1 MKVSPISSQLYNEK
15 NKQAQK
21 HAAQNPSFRSALLPV
36 LGASGFVMQKIESM
50 GYFISFLIQD
60 GLGMTLPRIWT
71 GYNRDREITGKFNFQ
86 EGKEVTLREG
96 LTGPYIIAVAPF
108 TIWAAG
114 KFCKSTN
121 TNTRLIKRFGAGLKE
136 MVSSPNFDKT
146 IQSDAEK
153 FKKEFYKKSV
163 KEIYEQTILDDKNK
177 DKTIEQ
183 ILVHLEASSAK
194 KKKDREAALAQIQS
208 IINTKMLESS
218 SELYNI
224 NKVYV
229 GNKDNKLLFST
240 TEAFAALRDYAHDA
254 IVKNKNRA
262 TIDETAAE
270 NIKNNF
276 ATKRLGINIFNVVAT
291 LVGLSFI
298 PKLYAK
304 SDVAPGVHSLELAKE
319 LKEAK
324 EKQNDNEQT
333 SFKGKGINNDGI
345 ISKLGK
351 YITKYVPEK
360 FQELTEYAGINFTK
374 TTFAC
379 LSTFGLLLPRGKRAW
394 DRAQK
399 DENGKR
405 DMTEIHEI
413 LLRDTVSSLSV
424 VFAVPML
431 TKMIVRTYEDKL
443 GFILT
448 NRASDGK
455 TTLKKIWDTIWP
467 YSDLEVLSVADLDAI
482 YGNIDNKEKLKNF
495 TNFVDKKGGDLA
507 KILSKSKNAAEVFN
521 EKTFTLESIKKLS
534 PTEKNKKIIEFF
546 DKQNLSDEVIT
557 KLMKGSGEIKNN
569 QIAKF
574 ARGLNSLPGA
584 ISTFIIS
591 PIILGIL
598 IPKLTYYNTRQHH
611 AKKLANKQN

>member
-1 MKVSPISSQLYNEK
+1 MKISPISLPVYNEK
-15 NKQAQK
+15 NKYTQK
-21 HAAQNPSFRSALLPV
+21 NNAHNPSFKSALLPM

-60 GLGMTLPRIWT
+60 GLGMTIPRIWT
-71 GYNRDREITGKFNFQ
+71 GYNRDKKITGKFNRQ
-86 EGKEVTLREG
+86 EGREVALREG

-108 TIWAAG
+108 SLWAAG

-146 IQSDAEK
+146 IQNDAEK

-163 KEIYEQTILDDKNK
+163 KEIYEQTIQEDKNK

-183 ILVHLEASSAK
+183 ILVQLEASSAK
-194 KKKDREAALAQIQS
+194 KKADREAALAQIQN
-208 IINTKMLESS
+208 IINSKMLESS
-218 SELYNI
+218 SELFNI

-229 GNKDNKLLFST
+229 GNKDNKILIST

-262 TIDETAAE
+262 TIDENAAE

-276 ATKRLGINIFNVVAT
+276 ATKRLGINIFNIIAT

-304 SDVAPGVHSLELAKE
+304 SDVSPGVHSLELAKE
-319 LKEAK
+319 LKETQ
-324 EKQNDNEQT
+324 ENQNDTGRT

-351 YITKYVPEK
+351 YITQYVPEK
-360 FQELTEYAGINFTK
+360 FQKLTEYAGINFTK

-405 DMTEIHEI
+405 DMTEINEI

-431 TKMIVRTYEDKL
+431 TKMIVRSYENKL

-455 TTLKKIWDTIWP
+455 TTLKKFWDTLSP

-482 YGNIDNKEKLKNF
+482 YGNIDNKTKLKNF
-495 TNFVDKKGGDLA
+495 TNFVDKKGGDLE
-507 KILSKSKNAAEVFN
+507 KILSKSKNVSEVFN
-521 EKTFTLESIKKLS
+521 EKTFTLDSIKNLS
-534 PTEKNKKIIEFF
+534 ATEKNKKIIEFF
-546 DKQNLSDEVIT
+546 DKQNLPDEVIS
-557 KLMKGSGEIKNN
+557 KLMKGSGNIKNN

-574 ARGLNSLPGA
+574 ARGLNSLPGV

-591 PIILGIL
+591 PIMLGIL
-598 IPKLTYYNTRQHH
+598 IPKLTYYNTRQYH
-611 AKKLANKQN
+611 AKKLADQ